1 MIFQAE
7 EPLIKMK
14 RRELI
19 KGIGLGALIFPVTA
33 WSKEMF
39 EHNSYLDN
47 QSKAILDLI
56 SSTFIPEGKQKG
68 AKGVGV
74 VLYLDRYV
82 QDCLNKNEQEKV
94 QSGIDFMKTQGFA
107 LKSQTER
114 EQMLLSLKSN
124 ETQQWFYDFVRNQT
138 ILAYTNSEYV
148 QTNFYGYVMAP
159 GFFKGCEKV

>member
-1 MIFQAE
+1 MIYQVE

-19 KGIGLGALIFPVTA
+19 KTLGVSALIFPLTA
-33 WSKEMF
+33 WSKDLF
-39 EHNSYLDN
+39 GDVQHLDA

-56 SSTFIPEGKQKG
+56 CSTFIPEGKQKG

>member
-1 MIFQAE
+1 
-7 EPLIKMK
+7 MK

-19 KGIGLGALIFPVTA
+19 KGLGASALMFPLTA
-33 WSKEMF
+33 WSKEIF
-39 EHNSYLDN
+39 GQQSYLDN

-94 QSGIDFMKTQGFA
+94 QTGIDFLKNQGFA
-107 LKSQTER
+107 LKNQLER
-114 EQMLLSLKSN
+114 EQMLLNLKASDS
-124 ETQQWFYDFVRNQT
+124 QKWFYDFVRSQT

-148 QTNFYGYVMAP
+148 LTNFYGYEMAP
-159 GFFKGCEKV
+159 GYFKGCVNV

>member
-1 MIFQAE
+1 
-7 EPLIKMK
+7 MK

-19 KGIGLGALIFPVTA
+19 KGLGASALMFPLTA
-33 WSKEMF
+33 WSKEIF
-39 EHNSYLDN
+39 GQQSYLDN
-47 QSKAILDLI
+47 QSKAVLDLI

-94 QSGIDFMKTQGFA
+94 QLGIDFLKNQGFA
-107 LKSQTER
+107 LKNQMER
-114 EQMLLSLKSN
+114 EQMLLNLKASDS
-124 ETQQWFYDFVRNQT
+124 QQWFYDFVRSQT

-148 QTNFYGYVMAP
+148 LTNFYGYEMAP
-159 GFFKGCEKV
+159 GYFKGCVNV